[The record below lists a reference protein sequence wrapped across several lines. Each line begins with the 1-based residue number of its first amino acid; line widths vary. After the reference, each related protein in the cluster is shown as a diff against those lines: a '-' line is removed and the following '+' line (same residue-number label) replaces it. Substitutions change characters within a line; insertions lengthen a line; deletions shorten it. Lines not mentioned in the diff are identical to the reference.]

1 MITISQEKK
10 LVTVIVVF
18 SVNPEQQQEFIS
30 AIAENL
36 ETLVKKSPGFIS
48 ATIHKSTDGMQVVNY
63 IQWQSME
70 DYHAYLQNAPR
81 FNSSGLT
88 APPNMRVYE
97 VEYQG
102 VAEN

>member
-1 MITISQEKK
+1 MITISSENK

-18 SVNPEQQQEFIS
+18 SVNPEQQQDFIA

-36 ETLVKKSPGFIS
+36 ETVVKKSPGFIS
-48 ATIHKSTDGMQVVNY
+48 STIHKSTDGMQVVNY
-63 IQWQSME
+63 IQWQSM
-70 DYHAYLQNAPR
+70 DHYHGYLQNAPR
-81 FNSSGLT
+81 FNGSGLT

-102 VAEN
+102 VGQN